1 MRGVEGTIL
10 PVLGKLRAVR
20 KALEE
25 GRISLDNPSSL
36 AWLSTQL
43 RDVAYHIHM
52 KVLECGDEAKAVQV
66 FEELFIP
73 FDRIAELFRS
83 LQKIQT
89 AHKHLRNRRARKRII
104 K

>member
-1 MRGVEGTIL
+1 MRGVKDAIP

-52 KVLECGDEAKAVQV
+52 RALECGDEAKAVQV

-83 LQKIQT
+83 LQKIQA
-89 AHKHLRNRRARKRII
+89 AHKHLRNRQARKRII